1 MSESIKIFILFH
13 RTQQMKANS
22 TSKVCYVVNLCY
34 SQRLT
39 INFCLLLPGKQNLQ
53 IVSYDQFMLRSKTG
67 EVKLFACCSLLVSFC
82 SLHVTFCSL
91 VFAGCSLLFSR
102 CSLLF
107 PRCSLLFLRW
117 SLLFAC
123 YSTRNY
129 EWLFLSKK
137 VN

>member
-91 VFAGCSLLFSR
+91 LVSFCWLLVTFFSLLVTFS
-102 CSLLF
+102 SLLVTF
-107 PRCSLLFLRW
+107 STLIVTFCLLLDEK
-117 SLLFAC
+117 L
-123 YSTRNY
+123 
-129 EWLFLSKK
+129 
-137 VN
+137 